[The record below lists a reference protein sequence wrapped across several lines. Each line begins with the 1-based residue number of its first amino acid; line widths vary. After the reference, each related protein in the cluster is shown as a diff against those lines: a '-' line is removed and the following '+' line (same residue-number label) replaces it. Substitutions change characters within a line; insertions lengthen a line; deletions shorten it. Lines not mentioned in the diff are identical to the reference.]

1 MYVRMI
7 FEQYYVNDMYNAA
20 IVAKLTKQSYPILHP
35 ASYSAKWL
43 YRTLS
48 YPIQYHPN
56 LGIRVTCK

>member
-1 MYVRMI
+1 MLECYLSSI
-7 FEQYYVNDMYNAA
+7 TCKYDMYNAA

>member
-1 MYVRMI
+1 
-7 FEQYYVNDMYNAA
+7 MYNAA

-56 LGIRVTCK
+56 LGIKELHVNKMKS